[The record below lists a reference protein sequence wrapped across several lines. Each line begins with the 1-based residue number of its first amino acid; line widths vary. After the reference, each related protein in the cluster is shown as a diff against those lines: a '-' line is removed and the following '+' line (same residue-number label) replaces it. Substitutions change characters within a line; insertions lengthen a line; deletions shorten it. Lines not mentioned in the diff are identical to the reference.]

1 MSLLGQKSRLTGTTK
16 EIALLWA
23 DTRNYWHDAKSQ
35 EFDEKYMR
43 ELFAS
48 VDRTAT
54 IIDKLNEVLE
64 KIKSD
69 CE

>member
-1 MSLLGQKSRLTGTTK
+1 MSLLGQKSRLTGATK
-16 EIALLWA
+16 ELALQWA
-23 DTRNYWHDAKSQ
+23 ETRNYWHDPKSQ

-64 KIKSD
+64 KIKTD

>member
-1 MSLLGQKSRLTGTTK
+1 MSLMGNKSRLTGATK
-16 EIALLWA
+16 ELALRWA
-23 DTRNYWHDAKSQ
+23 ETRQYWHDAKSQ

-43 ELFAS
+43 ELFAG

-54 IIDKLNEVLE
+54 IIDKLGEVLE
-64 KIKSD
+64 KVRTD